1 MEKKLTELQTSIA
14 SVVQQLGMHSNLQK
28 ERQAHQGFH
37 CRRNDCR
44 EEVAADVLLHQ
55 LQRQQGTLCSGADG
69 WDAAM
74 ANVFRKPRL
83 SEETTTRGEM
93 CSVEWLHMWI
103 T

>member
-1 MEKKLTELQTSIA
+1 
-14 SVVQQLGMHSNLQK
+14 MHSNLQK

-37 CRRNDCR
+37 CQRNDCR